1 MDDPT
6 PSSLVET
13 LGIPGIR
20 GWTGPNCTTCR
31 TSWCCPCCL
40 SSAVPTVS
48 WPWPSSASLTRLGC
62 ALSRAV
68 ERDPLARHADAGL
81 RAAGGDRVQGAFART
96 EGQIV
101 PIDGPSCIVTLNAM
115 GCRKRFA
122 RRIRKQ
128 EADHVLRVRANHQ
141 GLHDRVE
148 DTRALKRPQD
158 FVDCPQDDADTVGKD
173 HSRIGNRRC
182 RVTGDPACPSH
193 VDPDRREVRPGQPGP
208 GRVRRS
214 LRQSGYDGCP
224 LLHFQPALR
233 SQVPAAGGAPALEHC
248 ARPPLGHGHRLWR
261 GRQPHPHGLRRP

>member
-96 EGQIV
+96 EGQIA

-233 SQVPAAGGAPALEHC
+233 SQVPAAGGAPALEH
-248 ARPPLGHGHRLWR
+248 
-261 GRQPHPHGLRRP
+261 